1 MTTTN
6 CDIII
11 IGSGM
16 AGLFSAY
23 NIQKISPQTS
33 FIILEKYKKQWI
45 GGRTSNEMFYGTE
58 IVTGAGVGRKN
69 KDKLLIKLMDELGV
83 KYEPYHSDI
92 NYAQTFTPVDILKI
106 IKLLKKEYL
115 KHTELHHKTFKEF
128 FIKIFDEKLYKKFI
142 ISSGYTDYENADLH
156 ETLYNYGMDDNKG
169 GWTGIHIP
177 WKNMVEKLYHTIG
190 KNHFRFSNNVIEIKK
205 VQEKPCLFQIKTEEG
220 YLYNCNKV
228 ILATTITGI
237 QKLIPGADKK
247 TSLYQQIHGQTFL
260 RLYAKFNKESAE
272 IMKKYVTSY
281 TIVPGPLQKIIP
293 MDINKGIYMIAYSDN
308 TNALLQ
314 KNYLK
319 NTLDN
324 RNLYCDLIEGS
335 LGIPKGE
342 LKILSIKDYYWPIGT
357 HYYEPLKGPFK
368 NRNEFIYKAQ
378 HPEDGM
384 LVVGEVVSKDQGW
397 TEGALES
404 VKLVLNGDWIKNEY

>member
-1 MTTTN
+1 
-6 CDIII
+6 
-11 IGSGM
+11 
-16 AGLFSAY
+16 L
-23 NIQKISPQTS
+23 K
-33 FIILEKYKKQWI
+33 
-45 GGRTSNEMFYGTE
+45 NEY
-58 IVTGAGVGRKN
+58 I
-69 KDKLLIKLMDELGV
+69 
-83 KYEPYHSDI
+83 
-92 NYAQTFTPVDILKI
+92 
-106 IKLLKKEYL
+106 

-169 GWTGIHIP
+169 GWTGLHIP

-205 VQEKPCLFQIKTEEG
+205 IQEKPCLFQIKTEEG
-220 YLYNCNKV
+220 SLYNCNKV

-237 QKLIPGADKK
+237 QKLVPGADKK
-247 TSLYQQIHGQTFL
+247 TSLYQQIRGQTFL

-293 MDINKGIYMIAYSDN
+293 IDINKGIYMIAYSDN

-335 LGIPKGE
+335 LGIPKGK

-378 HPEDGM
+378 HPENGM

-404 VKLVLNGDWIKNEY
+404 VKLVLDKNWIKNEC